1 MTRHA
6 LALLLFLCAALG
18 PARASAAPAS
28 DGGDDGGADAA
39 ADADTSP
46 EGIQP
51 TTTPDNLGC
60 AAGRRGSTS
69 GSLAVAG
76 LALGVAAIAGARRAR
91 RARLAAIA
99 CLACLTS
106 LASSASAEEA
116 APADD
121 GDRRWLTLAYNP
133 FTLQASRYG
142 ANVEVLLA
150 SHHVLAGT
158 LYYAN
163 TLTNEDSFK
172 NRFRGVGGEL
182 GYRYYTGTD
191 GPRGLFFGPS
201 LLLAAL
207 EAVPA
212 RSASTSFENYGVAL
226 DLGYQAIVADRW
238 VVGLG
243 GGLQYSRPTTTF
255 PQQELPASVYANPGV
270 RPRLLLALGVA
281 F

>member
-1 MTRHA
+1 MSRRHPASCLAAA
-6 LALLLFLCAALG
+6 LA
-18 PARASAAPAS
+18 
-28 DGGDDGGADAA
+28 
-39 ADADTSP
+39 
-46 EGIQP
+46 
-51 TTTPDNLGC
+51 
-60 AAGRRGSTS
+60 
-69 GSLAVAG
+69 SLAT
-76 LALGVAAIAGARRAR
+76 LL
-91 RARLAAIA
+91 
-99 CLACLTS
+99 CLAP
-106 LASSASAEEA
+106 SASAEEA

-121 GDRRWLTLAYNP
+121 LQSARPAAAAPPPANGAAADATAETSLGAPAGERRWLTLAYNP

-142 ANVEVLLA
+142 ANVEVLVA
-150 SHHVLAGT
+150 SHHVVAGT

-172 NRFRGVGGEL
+172 NRFRGLGGEL

-212 RSASTSFENYGVAL
+212 RGATASFENYGVAL
-226 DLGYQAIVADRW
+226 DLGYQALIADRW

-243 GGLQYSRPTTTF
+243 GGLQYNRPTTTF
-255 PQQELPASVYANPGV
+255 PQQELPASVYANPGL